1 MAGHIFLDASWMGQ
15 HLPPASQAVGWAIVS
30 VQPRPSHKVIS
41 VMCGTLQSAC
51 RDVDCAELLA
61 FNRAL

>member
-1 MAGHIFLDASWMGQ
+1 MAGHIFLDASWMDQ

-30 VQPRPSHKVIS
+30 VQSHHPYNVNS

-51 RDVDCAELLA
+51 RDVDCAELFA
-61 FNRAL
+61 FNR